1 MKIYIKDIYKKIV
14 EQSKKKFFFDVFFVP
29 NKTDSLIEVFQL
41 NLIVV
46 LWYMKKKEF
55 EQSEITLLINLS

>member
-1 MKIYIKDIYKKIV
+1 MKTYIKDVYKKIV
-14 EQSKKKFFFDVFFVP
+14 EQSKKKFFYDVFFVP

-46 LWYMKKKEF
+46 LWYMKKKR
-55 EQSEITLLINLS
+55 I